1 MKYYKVIKDNK
12 VIDVL
17 DQLIYIKWQS
27 KHNIPVLC
35 DINEAQAILSSDKNT
50 IWHEDT
56 LYKLPVDGYDTVRIE
71 EIDQYEYSQ
80 LKMLGM
86 KTPEEIIDAFML
98 SLVEEGII

>member
-1 MKYYKVIKDNK
+1 M
-12 VIDVL
+12 L

-27 KHNIPVLC
+27 RHNIPVLC